1 VGIVINGVSKIVV
14 TDTITVTYNYQEQSE
29 KKLGIKECLVVIN
42 EFVNL
47 E

>member
-14 TDTITVTYNYQEQSE
+14 TDTITVTYNYQDNQKRS
-29 KKLGIKECLVVIN
+29 LGIKECLVVIN